1 MIRTIL
7 VFLAIIL
14 SLSANPTNL
23 FAADYNIKQMTPE
36 VTVALENRR
45 SRYEQLQDLKKQGLI
60 GENNKGYISVL
71 KHNVDIVGVIEA
83 ENQDR
88 KVIYEAIAVQNQLG
102 SGAIGVIEKAFANV
116 QREKARPGEKVQ
128 LENGDWVSK

>member
-1 MIRTIL
+1 MIRTII
-7 VFLAIIL
+7 VFLTIIF
-14 SLSANPTNL
+14 SLSANPSNI
-23 FAADYNIKQMTPE
+23 FAADYSIKQMTPE

-45 SRYEQLQDLKKQGLI
+45 SRYEQLQDLKKQGLV

-71 KHNVDIVGVIEA
+71 KHNIDIIGVIEA

-88 KVIYEAIAVQNQLG
+88 KVIYETIAVQNQLG